1 MGDLSDMNDVD
12 RFLRITQGKEHLDSL
27 RKALTGRRITDVTF
41 SNELCTAA
49 HNSFYVQLGIMLS
62 IRALTSL
69 CGPNARNF
77 GT

>member
-1 MGDLSDMNDVD
+1 MGDLSDANDVD
-12 RFLRITQGKEHLDSL
+12 RFLRSAQGKEHLVSL
-27 RKALTGRRITDVTF
+27 NNQLLGKRITDVTF